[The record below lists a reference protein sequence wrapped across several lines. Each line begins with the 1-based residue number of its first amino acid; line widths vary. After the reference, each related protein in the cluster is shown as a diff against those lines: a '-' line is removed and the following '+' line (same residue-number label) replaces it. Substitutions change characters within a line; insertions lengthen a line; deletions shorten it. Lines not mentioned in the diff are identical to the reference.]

1 MLKLKSAWFTVQAG
15 RGRTR
20 SEGLKDLWN
29 YWKKETESTDEKTA
43 RGKFSAVSSQGVI
56 LDLDLGQ
63 RGWKHWLLM
72 A

>member
-1 MLKLKSAWFTVQAG
+1 M
-15 RGRTR
+15 
-20 SEGLKDLWN
+20 WN

-43 RGKFSAVSSQGVI
+43 RGKFSAASSHGVI

-63 RGWKHWLLM
+63 RAWKHWLLM